1 MDTASPMDWT
11 EIENGSVTSPAGFQ
25 AAGIACGLKR
35 SGAPDMAMIFSPR
48 PCVAAAAFTSNLFA
62 AAPVLYDRDIIS
74 RDIPVHAVVVNSGNA
89 NACTG
94 QQGLQ
99 DARDTAA
106 HAARLL
112 QLLPEQVLVSSTGR
126 IGVPM
131 PMDTIHRGVDL
142 AVQALSPDA
151 GPDAAR
157 AIMTTDTVPK
167 HLAVAIRIGD
177 TLVCIGGMT
186 KGAGMIAPK
195 MRMAPPQ
202 ATMLCYVTTDAA
214 IGRDA
219 LHACVA
225 RALGRSFNRITVD
238 GDTSTN
244 DTLLALANGAAGN
257 DTIQQGTPEFE
268 LFCCAFEHIVA
279 TLAKRMVLDG
289 EGVSKFVEV
298 NVTGAASDGDAKVCA
313 EAIANSAL
321 CKTAWFGCDPNWG
334 RVLCAAGYCGIAFQ
348 PENVSLDYDGV
359 PVVRGGMDAGTPEE
373 TLADVLRRREWRL
386 DLDLGSGSGSY
397 TVWTCDLTHDY
408 VTINADY
415 HT

>member
-1 MDTASPMDWT
+1 MDFQ

-25 AAGIACGLKR
+25 AAGIVCGLKR
-35 SGAPDMAMIFSPR
+35 SGAPDMAMIYSPR

-62 AAPVLYDRDIIS
+62 AAPVIYDRGLIAAGAPI
-74 RDIPVHAVVVNSGNA
+74 HAVVVNSGNA

-94 QQGLQ
+94 DRGLA
-99 DARDTAA
+99 DAGATAA
-106 HAARLL
+106 RAASLL
-112 QLLPEQVLVSSTGR
+112 KILPEQVMVSSTGR

-131 PMDTIHRGVDL
+131 PMDIIFKGVDL
-142 AVQALSPDA
+142 AVAALSAD
-151 GPDAAR
+151 GGCEAAR

-167 HLAVAIRIGD
+167 HHAVGLRLGD
-177 TLVCIGGMT
+177 ALVCIGGMT

-202 ATMLCYVTTDAA
+202 ATMLCYVTTDAN
-214 IGRDA
+214 ISREA
-219 LHACVA
+219 LHACVS
-225 RALGRSFNRITVD
+225 RALGKSFNRITVD

-257 DTIQQGTPEFE
+257 EMITEGTPEFE
-268 LFCCAFEHIVA
+268 AFCEAFQYIVGK
-279 TLAKRMVLDG
+279 LAREMVLDG

-298 NVTGAASDGDAKVCA
+298 AVRGARSEADAKTCA

-334 RVLCAAGYCGIAFQ
+334 RVLCAAGYCGIEFD
-348 PENVSLDYDGV
+348 PSKVDLDYSGV
-359 PVVRGGMDAGTPEE
+359 PVVRGGMDAGTPE
-373 TLADVLRRREWRL
+373 ADLVKVLKNREWL
-386 DLDLGSGSGSY
+386 LELNLGAGDGAY
-397 TVWTCDLTHDY
+397 TVWTCDLTYDY
-408 VTINADY
+408 VKINADY